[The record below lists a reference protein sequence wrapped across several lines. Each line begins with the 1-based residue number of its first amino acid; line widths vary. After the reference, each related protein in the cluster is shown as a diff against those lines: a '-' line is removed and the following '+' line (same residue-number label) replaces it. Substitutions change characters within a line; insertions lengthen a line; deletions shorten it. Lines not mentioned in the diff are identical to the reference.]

1 MHTALALSFLKPP
14 KLSSCVNS
22 KPTLHLSLSKP
33 IKYYV
38 SFPCFNTLICCSNPG
53 FKVKAASV
61 PESESEI
68 EKTDLTHIAR
78 LAAMFGIWY
87 FLNIYFNIINK
98 QVLKVYPFPATLTA
112 LQFGCGTLMV
122 SIMWTLNLYP
132 RPKLSSSQVAVI
144 IPLAVVHAMGN
155 IFTNVSLG
163 KVAVSFTHTIKA
175 MEPFFTVLFAFLFLD
190 ALLVGGL
197 LTFTNSRWSCVGII
211 HRDILQLCCR
221 TGFFSAMAS
230 NVTNQ
235 SRNVVSKRFMVNKQE
250 PLDNINL
257 FSVITIIS
265 FILLAPTAIFL
276 EGFNFTPS
284 YFHSAAKSGLNVKE
298 LLIRGVIS
306 GICFHSYQQVSYMIL
321 EKVNPV
327 THAVGNCVKRVVVIV
342 SSLIIF
348 NTPIS
353 PLNLMGTTLAM
364 AGVFLYSRAKR
375 IKSNQKAS

>member
-175 MEPFFTVLFAFLFLD
+175 MEPFFTVLFAFLFLGEMPSLWVVCS
-190 ALLVGGL
+190 LLPIVGGVAL
-197 LTFTNSRWSCVGII
+197 ASFTETSFNW
-211 HRDILQLCCR
+211 